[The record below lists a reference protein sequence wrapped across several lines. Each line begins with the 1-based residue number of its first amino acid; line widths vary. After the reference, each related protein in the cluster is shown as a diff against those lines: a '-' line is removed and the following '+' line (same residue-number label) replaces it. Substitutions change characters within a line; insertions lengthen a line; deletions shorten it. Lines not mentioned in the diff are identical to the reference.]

1 MLTLKECE
9 KILRDNGY
17 EMTEG
22 FDLRELRDFLYW
34 LAKLQIEN
42 EEKCTQNGNKLR
54 PPQGPNT
61 G

>member
-9 KILRDNGY
+9 KILRDNGF
-17 EMTEG
+17 EMPED

-42 EEKCTQNGNKLR
+42 EERCAQNANKLLA
-54 PPQGPNT
+54 PQRPNT

>member
-9 KILRDNGY
+9 KILRDNGF
-17 EMTEG
+17 EMPEG
-22 FDLRELRDFLYW
+22 FDLRELRDYLYW

-42 EEKCTQNGNKLR
+42 EEKCTQNASQLC
-54 PPQGPNT
+54 PPQGPDT

>member
-9 KILRDNGY
+9 KILRDNGF
-17 EMTEG
+17 EMPEG
-22 FDLRELRDFLYW
+22 FDLRELRDYLYW

-42 EEKCTQNGNKLR
+42 EEKCTHNASKLC
-54 PPQGPNT
+54 PPPRPNT